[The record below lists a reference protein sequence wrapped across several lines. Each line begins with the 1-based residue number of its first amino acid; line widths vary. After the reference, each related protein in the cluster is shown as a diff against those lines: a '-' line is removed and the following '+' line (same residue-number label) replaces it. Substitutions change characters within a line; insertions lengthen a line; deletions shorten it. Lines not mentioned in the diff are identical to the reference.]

1 MDIKQERIADGL
13 KGVDGQTAG
22 LFARGGDDRPQR
34 FGDCFVLALAGMEA
48 GEYEQSGWWHGAGF
62 LDGRAAQR
70 VIARYVSRMT
80 LADQL
85 AQAVALHQQGRLAEA
100 EALYRD
106 IARQDPTHFDAL
118 HLAGVVA
125 LQMHRTEDGVALIR
139 QAIALNARVAEAHS
153 NLANGLR
160 ELRRLEEALASFD
173 HAIALRPDNA
183 EAHRD
188 RATTLQNLG
197 RYEEALAG
205 YEQAMALRR
214 GLDFLQGMVAHARM
228 MVCDWR
234 HVQQDTMALAERIAR
249 GERAA
254 MPFAVVALTDAAALQ
269 RQTAAIFVRARYPG
283 NPSSPLVSPRL
294 PNGKLRVGYF
304 SADFY
309 NHATAYLMAEV
320 LERHDRA
327 AFEVTAFSFGP
338 DASDE
343 MRQRLEAS
351 VDRFIDVRLRSDRN
365 VAELARSLEIDI
377 AVDLK
382 GFTKD
387 FRTGIFACRAA
398 PIQVNWLGYP
408 GTMGAGFID
417 YIIADPI
424 LIPEQDR
431 QHYDE
436 KIVWLPDTYQPNDR
450 QRRIAMHTPARIE
463 AGLPADGFVFCCFNN
478 SYKITPA
485 VFASWMRILR
495 QVEGSVLWLLHD
507 NDMAA
512 ANLRDAAAQ
521 HGVAPARLV
530 FAQRLPLAEHLA
542 RHRLADLFLDTLPY
556 NAHTTASDA
565 LWAGLPV
572 LTRTGATFAGRVA
585 ASLLH
590 AVGLPDLITATAE
603 EFEDK
608 AVALAGDAEALAAF
622 RQRLAHN
629 RMAAPLFDTTR
640 FTRNLE
646 AAYHAMFGRWQ
657 AGLPPE
663 HIRIPVAAM
672 PGWA

>member
-1 MDIKQERIADGL
+1 
-13 KGVDGQTAG
+13 
-22 LFARGGDDRPQR
+22 
-34 FGDCFVLALAGMEA
+34 
-48 GEYEQSGWWHGAGF
+48 
-62 LDGRAAQR
+62 
-70 VIARYVSRMT
+70 MT
-80 LADQL
+80 LADLL
-85 AQAVALHQQGRLAEA
+85 AQAVALHRQGRLAEA

-125 LQMHRTEDGVALIR
+125 LQTHRTEDGVALIR
-139 QAIALNARVAEAHS
+139 HAIALNARVAEAHG
-153 NLANGLR
+153 NLGNGLR
-160 ELRRLEEALASFD
+160 ELRRFEEALACFD
-173 HAIALRPDNA
+173 RAIALRPDSA

-197 RYEEALAG
+197 RYEEALAS
-205 YEQAMALRR
+205 YEQAMALRP
-214 GLDFLQGMVAHARM
+214 GLDFLQGMVAHGRM
-228 MVCDWR
+228 MMCDWR
-234 HVQQDTMALAERIAR
+234 RVQRDTMALAASIVR
-249 GERAA
+249 GDRAA
-254 MPFAVVALTDAAALQ
+254 MPFAVAALTGSPALQ
-269 RQTAAIFVRARYPG
+269 RQAAEIFVRAKYPG
-283 NPSSPLVSPRL
+283 NPSMPRRSPRS
-294 PNGKLRVGYF
+294 PNGKLRIGYF

-320 LERHDRA
+320 LERHDRG
-327 AFEVTAFSFGP
+327 AFEITAFSFGP

-351 VDRFIDVRLRSDRN
+351 ADRFIDVRLQSDRT

-417 YIIADPI
+417 YIIADPM
-424 LIPEQDR
+424 LIREQDR
-431 QHYDE
+431 PHYAE

-450 QRRIAMHTPARIE
+450 QRRIAGHTPARVE
-463 AGLPADGFVFCCFNN
+463 VGLPAEGFVFCCFNN
-478 SYKITPA
+478 SYKITPD

-507 NDMAA
+507 NDMAV
-512 ANLRDAAAQ
+512 ANLTHAAAQ
-521 HGVAPARLV
+521 CGVTPARLV

-542 RHRLADLFLDTLPY
+542 RHRLANLFLDTLPY

-572 LTRTGATFAGRVA
+572 LTRAGATFAGRVA

-590 AVGLPDLITATAE
+590 ALGLPDLIMATAE
-603 EFEDK
+603 EYEAK
-608 AVALAGDAEALAAF
+608 AVSLARDADAVAAV

-646 AAYHAMFGRWQ
+646 TAYQAMFGRWQ

-663 HIRIPVAAM
+663 DIRIPGDAM
-672 PGWA
+672 WGRA